1 MNEKKRCGI
10 KARLS
15 IATGIVSIV
24 LATGII
30 AGCTQDV
37 SPDEPEQRNPVIIT
51 WNGQMDVT
59 AGGKSLSSGQQVL
72 EGTTIT
78 ITPSPEGDPVAL
90 LLAAL
95 GQDTPPP
102 SSPQLYRYPSEL
114 CDS

>member
-59 AGGKSLSSGQQVL
+59 AGGKSLSLS
-72 EGTTIT
+72 IARK
-78 ITPSPEGDPVAL
+78 IH
-90 LLAAL
+90 
-95 GQDTPPP
+95 
-102 SSPQLYRYPSEL
+102 LYRATQSQ
-114 CDS
+114 DSLTTRLVAPQKKRRLQ